1 MGQYMNIIHLSDL
14 HIGKSDN
21 QRKTAA
27 LVDWIINNQTEH
39 QSELVVIS
47 GDLVDDGAEWQ
58 FQQAAELMDRLR
70 QNEYIVLVAPGNHDY
85 GPDGFRESFKSQAD
99 FSESITGVSD
109 FPHLYLHS
117 GQAFILLDSMEEEI
131 KRREFWGAQGY
142 LGMEQLQRLDQLLD
156 YLTENPAVENVV
168 IVLHHH
174 PFDFLFYHGLRD
186 QADLKG
192 VISQRINH
200 PPRVNGLL
208 FGHKHIEN
216 RFNDPD
222 ENKEELFGIDLI
234 YASGSTVER
243 NQDGR
248 MVIPVIN
255 AEAKNIKRFLIQ

>member
-1 MGQYMNIIHLSDL
+1 M
-14 HIGKSDN
+14 
-21 QRKTAA
+21 
-27 LVDWIINNQTEH
+27 
-39 QSELVVIS
+39 IS
-47 GDLVDDGAEWQ
+47 GVKD
-58 FQQAAELMDRLR
+58 
-70 QNEYIVLVAPGNHDY
+70 
-85 GPDGFRESFKSQAD
+85 
-99 FSESITGVSD
+99 
-109 FPHLYLHS
+109 YLHLQVIK
-117 GQAFILLDSMEEEI
+117 GQAFILLDSMAEEI
-131 KRREFWGAQGY
+131 ENIEMWGAQGN
-142 LGMEQLQRLDQLLD
+142 LGEEQLQKLDQILEDLAED
-156 YLTENPAVENVV
+156 PGVENVFV
-168 IVLHHH
+168 VLHHH

-243 NQDGR
+243 NQEGR

-255 AEAKNIKRFLIQ
+255 VEEKTIKRFLIQ